1 MEARDLLDLW
11 REEVESLARGPRN
24 VDIWRDLCLEPG
36 DSAGVVSA
44 DDWMGER
51 GRKSRN
57 LGLLLGLEFVM
68 GVDPESV

>member
-1 MEARDLLDLW
+1 MVRDRVDLC
-11 REEVESLARGPRN
+11 REEVDSLERGARQEES
-24 VDIWRDLCLEPG
+24 WRDRCLDPG

-57 LGLLLGLEFVM
+57 LGRR
-68 GVDPESV
+68 